1 MFGHFYHS
9 QLRTYALLMANLF
22 NHISIKRKDK
32 HDLIKVPI
40 TYGQKEAFNMKINQ
54 LLQKPIGEDT
64 SLGVE
69 TILPRMNV
77 QLIDV
82 IYDGQAKTRTTLS
95 GVQITNNGGKKL
107 YNVWPCKI
115 TYELNIQTRY
125 QDDMYQIVEQIL
137 PYFSPYFVQE
147 IKEIMQDGLEI
158 SHKVPIELIGIT
170 PDEQQASGPN
180 ERRRLEWSIQFSV
193 RGYLYPP
200 TDNLQN
206 VIKTVYLD
214 FRSSINLQ
222 DNPDDQKNWESLDY
236 QIYPFDQTKE
246 TWEGDY
252 LTSSSKN
259 ESIDLDNP
267 GPRGKEVR
275 ITHGQ
280 RK

>member
-22 NHISIKRKDK
+22 NNISIKRKDK
-32 HDLIKVPI
+32 GLIKVPV

-54 LLQKPIGEDT
+54 LLQKPVGKDT
-64 SLGVE
+64 ELGVE

-82 IYDGQAKTRTTLS
+82 IYDGQAKTRTTAS
-95 GVQITNNGGKKL
+95 GIHFQESGKNKKQ

-137 PYFSPYFVQE
+137 PYFTPYFIQE
-147 IKEIMQDGLEI
+147 IKEHFDGDFEI
-158 SHKVPIELIGIT
+158 NHKVPIEIVGIQ
-170 PDEQQASGPN
+170 PDEQQAGGPN
-180 ERRRLEWSIQFSV
+180 ERRRLEWSIQFAV

-200 TDNLQN
+200 TETLGNI
-206 VIKTVYLD
+206 IKTVFLD
-214 FRSSINLQ
+214 FRQSIKSN
-222 DNPDDQKNWESLDY
+222 DNPEDSKTWETLDY
-236 QIYPFDQTKE
+236 QIIPLDSSEE
-246 TWEGDY
+246 TWNGDY
-252 LTSSSKN
+252 LVGTGKDEMPN
-259 ESIDLDNP
+259 FENP
-267 GPRGKEVR
+267 TPRGTVR
-275 ITHGQ
+275 KVNG

>member
-22 NHISIKRKDK
+22 NNISIKRKDK
-32 HDLIKVPI
+32 GLIKVPV

-54 LLQKPIGEDT
+54 LLQKPVGKDT
-64 SLGVE
+64 ELGVE

-82 IYDGQAKTRTTLS
+82 IYDGQAKTRTTAS
-95 GVQITNNGGKKL
+95 GIHFQESGKNKKQ

-137 PYFSPYFVQE
+137 PYFTPYFIQE
-147 IKEIMQDGLEI
+147 IKEHFDGDFEI
-158 SHKVPIELIGIT
+158 NHKVPIEIVGIQ

-180 ERRRLEWSIQFSV
+180 ERRRLEWSIQFAV

-200 TDNLQN
+200 TETLGNI
-206 VIKTVYLD
+206 IKTVFLD
-214 FRSSINLQ
+214 FRQSIKSN
-222 DNPDDQKNWESLDY
+222 DNPEDSKTWETLDY
-236 QIYPFDQTKE
+236 QIIPLDSSE
-246 TWEGDY
+246 ESWNGDY
-252 LTSSSKN
+252 LVGTGKDEVPN
-259 ESIDLDNP
+259 FENP
-267 GPRGKEVR
+267 TPRGMVR
-275 ITHGQ
+275 KVNG

>member
-22 NHISIKRKDK
+22 NNISIKRKDK
-32 HDLIKVPI
+32 GLIKVPV
-40 TYGQKEAFNMKINQ
+40 TYGSKEAFNMKINQ
-54 LLQKPIGEDT
+54 LLQKPVGKDT
-64 SLGVE
+64 ELGVE

-95 GVQITNNGGKKL
+95 GVQFSKNGNKKQ

-125 QDDMYQIVEQIL
+125 QDDIYQIVEQIL
-137 PYFSPYFVQE
+137 PYFTPYFIQE
-147 IKEIMQDGLEI
+147 IKERFEGDLEI
-158 SHKVPIELIGIT
+158 SHKVPIEIVGIQ

-180 ERRRLEWSIQFSV
+180 ERRRLEWSIQFAV

-200 TDNLQN
+200 AENLGN
-206 VIKTVYLD
+206 IIKTVFLD
-214 FRSSINLQ
+214 FRQSINQ
-222 DNPDDQKNWESLDY
+222 GDTPDEAKTFETLDY
-236 QIYPFDQTKE
+236 QITPIDSDSE
-246 TWEGDY
+246 TWNGDY
-252 LTSSSKN
+252 LVGTGKDEVPN
-259 ESIDLDNP
+259 FENP
-267 GPRGKEVR
+267 TPRGAVR
-275 ITHGQ
+275 KVNG

>member
-22 NHISIKRKDK
+22 NNISIKRKDK
-32 HDLIKVPI
+32 GLIKVPV

-54 LLQKPIGEDT
+54 LLQKPVGKDT
-64 SLGVE
+64 ELGVE

-82 IYDGQAKTRTTLS
+82 IYDGQAKTRTTAS
-95 GVQITNNGGKKL
+95 GIHFQESGKNKKQ

-137 PYFSPYFVQE
+137 PYFTPYFIQE
-147 IKEIMQDGLEI
+147 IKEHFDGDFEI
-158 SHKVPIELIGIT
+158 NHKVPIEIVGIQ
-170 PDEQQASGPN
+170 PDEQQAGGPN
-180 ERRRLEWSIQFSV
+180 ERRRLEWSIQFAV

-200 TDNLQN
+200 TETLGNI
-206 VIKTVYLD
+206 IKTVFLD
-214 FRSSINLQ
+214 FRQSIKSN
-222 DNPDDQKNWESLDY
+222 DNPEDSKTWETLDY
-236 QIYPFDQTKE
+236 QIIPLDSSE
-246 TWEGDY
+246 ESWNGDY
-252 LTSSSKN
+252 FVGTGKDETPN
-259 ESIDLDNP
+259 FENP
-267 GPRGKEVR
+267 TPRGTVR
-275 ITHGQ
+275 KVNG

>member
-22 NHISIKRKDK
+22 NNISIKRKDK
-32 HDLIKVPI
+32 GLIKVPV

-54 LLQKPIGEDT
+54 LLQKPVGKDT
-64 SLGVE
+64 ELGVE

-82 IYDGQAKTRTTLS
+82 IYDGQAKTRTTAS
-95 GVQITNNGGKKL
+95 GIHFQESGKNKKQ

-137 PYFSPYFVQE
+137 PYFTPYFIQE
-147 IKEIMQDGLEI
+147 IKEHFDGDFEI
-158 SHKVPIELIGIT
+158 NHKVPIEIVGIQ
-170 PDEQQASGPN
+170 PDEQQAGGPN
-180 ERRRLEWSIQFSV
+180 ERRRLEWSIQFAV

-200 TDNLQN
+200 TETLGNI
-206 VIKTVYLD
+206 IKTVFLD
-214 FRSSINLQ
+214 FRQSIKSN
-222 DNPDDQKNWESLDY
+222 DNPEDSKTWETLDY
-236 QIYPFDQTKE
+236 QIIPLDSSE
-246 TWEGDY
+246 ESWNGDY
-252 LTSSSKN
+252 LVGTGKDEVPN
-259 ESIDLDNP
+259 FENP
-267 GPRGKEVR
+267 TPRGTVR
-275 ITHGQ
+275 KVNG

>member
-22 NHISIKRKDK
+22 NNISIKRKDK
-32 HDLIKVPI
+32 GLIKVPV

-54 LLQKPIGEDT
+54 LLQKPVGKDT
-64 SLGVE
+64 ELGVE

-82 IYDGQAKTRTTLS
+82 IYDGQAKTRTTAS
-95 GVQITNNGGKKL
+95 GIHFQESGKNKKQ

-137 PYFSPYFVQE
+137 PYFTPYFIQE
-147 IKEIMQDGLEI
+147 IKEHFDGDFEI
-158 SHKVPIELIGIT
+158 NHKVPIEIVGIQ

-180 ERRRLEWSIQFSV
+180 ERRRLEWSIQFAV

-200 TDNLQN
+200 TETLGNI
-206 VIKTVYLD
+206 IKTVFLD
-214 FRSSINLQ
+214 FRQSIKSN
-222 DNPDDQKNWESLDY
+222 DTPEDSKTWETLDY
-236 QIYPFDQTKE
+236 QIIPLDSSEE
-246 TWEGDY
+246 TWNGDY
-252 LTSSSKN
+252 LVGTGKDETPN
-259 ESIDLDNP
+259 FENP
-267 GPRGKEVR
+267 TPRGTVR
-275 ITHGQ
+275 KVNG